1 MHLIITTL
9 LICLPMTYDRI
20 VEAFEIIVA
29 STVQN
34 ENFTEVLIEEND
46 VALLAE
52 RVKLSSECCSVY

>member
-1 MHLIITTL
+1 MHLIVTTL